1 MAKAYILMNCHLGEE
16 VEVIQ
21 SLQKIVGIKEVHGT
35 LGLYDIVAQIECTTD
50 EKIQQI
56 VTQQIR
62 KMPKIHS
69 SMTLTSSESGQLF
82 QITEK

>member
-21 SLQKIVGIKEVHGT
+21 SLQKIVGVKEVHGT

-56 VTQQIR
+56 VTQQI
-62 KMPKIHS
+62 
-69 SMTLTSSESGQLF
+69 
-82 QITEK
+82 EKCQKFIQA